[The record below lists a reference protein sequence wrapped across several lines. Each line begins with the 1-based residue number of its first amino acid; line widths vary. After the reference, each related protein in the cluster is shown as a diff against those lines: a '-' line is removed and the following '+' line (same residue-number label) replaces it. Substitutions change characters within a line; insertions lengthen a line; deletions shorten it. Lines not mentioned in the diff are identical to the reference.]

1 MIYNKNGEMFF
12 YEDKMFIIGEE
23 VYATESAFYGFLGN
37 ITEIRTGDDRETEN
51 EGPEIYCKFRV
62 PVIIRDKRTLN
73 DSESSALDLVIMAPE
88 MLMPTREV
96 GGGLQKI
103 KIFAVIE
110 DCVDEGEDKSNI
122 KLFAEQQHAEIIMR
136 KSIEEEKTDGCI
148 SNWISSPLFVEEQ
161 HGDMYYTAYCKDDY
175 AFNHYT
181 VYIDEL
187 ELTISIPFT
196 EQMLPI
202 CLAMKYRN
210 EVAEQI
216 MPWDVPEKVKRT
228 AFNDPSL
235 YIRVETLLSD
245 KELYKEEYNE
255 AISEVAYQLTKEH
268 AKIESLLEQAETEG
282 ILCRRKMNNTSV

>member
-1 MIYNKNGEMFF
+1 MIYNKKGEMFF

-23 VYATESAFYGFLGN
+23 VYATESVFYGFLGN
-37 ITEIRTGDDRETEN
+37 ITEIRTGDDRDTEN
-51 EGPEIYCKFRV
+51 EGPDIYCKFRK
-62 PVIIRDKRTLN
+62 PVIVRDKVTLH
-73 DSESSALDLVIMAPE
+73 DLDSSALDLVIMAPE
-88 MLMPTREV
+88 MIIPTREV

-103 KIFAVIE
+103 KIFAVVE
-110 DCVDEGEDKSNI
+110 DCVDEGEDKSTTR
-122 KLFAEQQHAEIIMR
+122 LFTERQHAEIIMR
-136 KSIEEEKTDGCI
+136 KSIEKEKANGCI
-148 SNWISSPLFVEEQ
+148 SNWISSPLFTEEQ

-210 EVAEQI
+210 EVADQI
-216 MPWDVPEKVKRT
+216 MPWDVPKKVKRT
-228 AFNDPSL
+228 AINDPSL

-268 AKIESLLEQAETEG
+268 AKIESLLEQAEKKG
-282 ILCRRKMNNTSV
+282 RL